1 MEEQRFRKPS
11 MVVRFYRMAQKNMS
25 RLLKHKQKKALINLV
40 LIVIGIFIIFTIGF
54 QFIIKGSV
62 FIANFFSDKSET
74 DQVNNQ
80 ILGEININEIP
91 SATNSSKI
99 KVSGST
105 YNMDSV
111 LIFLNKQEV
120 DKIDINSKN
129 DFSAIID
136 NLNVGENELYFIG
149 LQKKSEQRKKTDIFT
164 IISKTTKPKIEIS
177 SPKDR
182 SITPKTEINIIGKT
196 DIDVVIKIND
206 QPVVVSSDGSFN
218 HLVRLTDGENKFII
232 NAEDEAGNTD
242 SLTLT
247 IVYEK

>member
-1 MEEQRFRKPS
+1 
-11 MVVRFYRMAQKNMS
+11 MS
-25 RLLKHKQKKALINLV
+25 RLLRYKQKKALINLV
-40 LIVIGIFIIFTIGF
+40 LILIAIFIIFTIGF

-62 FIANFFSDKSET
+62 FVANIFSDKSDT
-74 DQVNNQ
+74 DQVTNQ

-91 SATNSSKI
+91 TATNSSKI

-111 LIFLNKQEV
+111 LIFLNKQAV
-120 DKIDINSKN
+120 DKIEINSKN
-129 DFSAIID
+129 EFSTIID
-136 NLNVGENELYFIG
+136 NLNTGENELYFIG
-149 LQKKSEQRKKTDIFT
+149 VQKESEQRKKTDIFT

-196 DIDVVIKIND
+196 DTDVIIKIND

-232 NAEDEAGNTD
+232 NAIDEAGNSD
-242 SLTLT
+242 SLILA

>member
-1 MEEQRFRKPS
+1 
-11 MVVRFYRMAQKNMS
+11 MS
-25 RLLKHKQKKALINLV
+25 RLLKYKQKKALINLG
-40 LIVIGIFIIFTIGF
+40 LIIIAIFIIFTVGF

-62 FIANFFSDKSET
+62 FIANVFSDKSDT

-91 SATNSSKI
+91 TATNSSKI

-120 DKIDINSKN
+120 DNIEINSKN
-129 DFSAIID
+129 EFSTIID
-136 NLNVGENELYFIG
+136 NLNTGENELYFVGI
-149 LQKKSEQRKKTDIFT
+149 QKKSEQRKKTDIFT

-177 SPKDR
+177 SPKDH

-196 DIDVVIKIND
+196 DIDVIIKIND
-206 QPVVVSSDGSFN
+206 QPVVASSDGSFN
-218 HLVRLTDGENKFII
+218 HLVRLSEGENKFII